1 MTRQPQ
7 KQRSSN
13 GSHSQPIDSATDTQS
28 NSSNKFIKISL
39 AGLLVILIGVAYL
52 NRDVLSL
59 AALAE
64 RETQLKEFQQAQP
77 VLVIGAAF
85 LAYVLVTGLSLPG
98 AAFMTLLMGWYFG
111 FTRGVVLVSF
121 ASTAGA
127 TMAFL
132 ISRYLFRDAVQAK
145 FG

>member
-1 MTRQPQ
+1 M
-7 KQRSSN
+7 
-13 GSHSQPIDSATDTQS
+13 
-28 NSSNKFIKISL
+28 
-39 AGLLVILIGVAYL
+39 LVILIGVAYL

-77 VLVIGAAF
+77 ILVIGAAF
-85 LAYVLVTGLSLPG
+85 IAYVLVTGLSLPG

-145 FG
+145 FGDRLKTWKCPNNC